1 MPVTDQI
8 KHPVPN
14 ARARAIA
21 QGLIGTGRASAMRS
35 VGGFIRVRAVTGPDY
50 WVSHSGDALLRGEAL
65 ETAEEMQPG
74 FLNAMAR
81 AGAKSGAGGRP

>member
-1 MPVTDQI
+1 MPVVDQI

-14 ARARAIA
+14 ARARAVA

-35 VGGFIRVRAVTGPDY
+35 VGGFIHVRAVTGPDY
-50 WVSHSGDALLRGEAL
+50 WVSHLGDALLRGEAP

-81 AGAKSGAGGRP
+81 AGAKS